1 MLKLTFSYWAFYS
14 NFDNAIF
21 LIGEFQNFTDL
32 SKLSTPIQTEFF
44 QVFSKFCIYVW
55 DIYSSKN
62 SSEVSF
68 TYMVNKQRHFLD
80 TCFCYFLNL
89 KYFFVKIVII
99 KI

>member
-14 NFDNAIF
+14 NFDSIF

-44 QVFSKFCIYVW
+44 QVFSKFCIYIW
-55 DIYSSKN
+55 DIHSSKN

-68 TYMVNKQRHFLD
+68 TYIVNKQRNFLD
-80 TCFCYFLNL
+80 TCLLFSKL
-89 KYFFVKIVII
+89 KVLLC
-99 KI
+99 

>member
-14 NFDNAIF
+14 NFDSIF

-68 TYMVNKQRHFLD
+68 TYMVNKDISLTHV
-80 TCFCYFLNL
+80 
-89 KYFFVKIVII
+89 FVIF
-99 KI
+99 

>member
-14 NFDNAIF
+14 NFDSIF

-62 SSEVSF
+62 CSEVSF
-68 TYMVNKQRHFLD
+68 TYMVNKDISLTHV
-80 TCFCYFLNL
+80 
-89 KYFFVKIVII
+89 FVIF
-99 KI
+99 